1 MEQTLKGDEIGWWVV
16 SDAGQIWLPE
26 GELPQGTASF
36 WSLQGATG
44 RKIGEW
50 QDLPVW
56 LICQSQDKDM
66 ASVRHLIDQEAGVF
80 QLAGRG
86 VQLAEFYRSHRFC
99 GYCGHEMVPSK
110 TELACLCQRCKERYY
125 PQIAPC
131 IIVAIR
137 RGDAILLAQHHRH
150 RGNMYTVLAGFV
162 EVGETLE
169 QTVAREVMEESQIQI
184 KNLRYIS
191 SQPWPF
197 PHSLMMAFMA
207 DYAGGD
213 IRHDPKELRD
223 AAWFR
228 YDRLPILPPPGTV
241 ARRLIED
248 TVVLC
253 RAWRENGGEY
263 VTPSLG

>member
-1 MEQTLKGDEIGWWVV
+1 MEQTLKGDETGWWVV
-16 SDAGQIWLPE
+16 SDAVQIWLPQ
-26 GELPQGTASF
+26 GELPRGTAIE
-36 WSLQGATG
+36 WSLQGKTA
-44 RKIGEW
+44 RQIGEW
-50 QDLPVW
+50 QGLPVW
-56 LICQSQDKDM
+56 LVCQGRDSDM
-66 ASVRHLIDQEAGVF
+66 ASVRQLLDQDVGLF

-99 GYCGHEMVPSK
+99 GYCGHEMVRSK
-110 TELACLCQRCKERYY
+110 TELACLCHHCKERYY

-137 RGDAILLAQHHRH
+137 RGDEILLAQHNRH

-169 QTVAREVMEESQIQI
+169 QTVIREVMEESQIQI
-184 KNLRYIS
+184 KNLRYVS

-213 IRHDPKELRD
+213 IKHDPKELRD
-223 AAWFR
+223 AGWFR
-228 YDRLPILPPPGTV
+228 YDQLPQLPPPGTV

-253 RAWRENGGEY
+253 RTYHENEG
-263 VTPSLG
+263 